1 MPSPHNQSV
10 IFPRGGGGIIHTKA
24 PLKNDPHKSQ
34 WISKVVLYL
43 VSQQNPFQIPTN
55 IPSHRWLPELI
66 PTAHPAFSQ
75 FRRRRRGSSQADCT
89 LPAARTDHERSA
101 GSAPGSGLA
110 AAWEV
115 SFPAGSR
122 LQVEETA
129 DVVKLLEVRMH
140 ACLSVYLNLPPNFF
154 YLLTNLFYSSIA
166 FGYADVCECV
176 CVCLCV
182 SVCVCVCVCVYVGIS
197 MRGVWFSVSMN
208 AYVCQCIWIFS
219 ISIQTC
225 KTLWVLRA
233 IQSQLHWTPI
243 TIITVLVKPKLCSS
257 WLAGTAS
264 TN

>member
-1 MPSPHNQSV
+1 M
-10 IFPRGGGGIIHTKA
+10 T
-24 PLKNDPHKSQ
+24 PHKSQ

-75 FRRRRRGSSQADCT
+75 FRRQRRGSSQADCT

-129 DVVKLLEVRMH
+129 DVVKLLEVRMQ

-154 YLLTNLFYSSIA
+154 
-166 FGYADVCECV
+166 
-176 CVCLCV
+176 
-182 SVCVCVCVCVYVGIS
+182 
-197 MRGVWFSVSMN
+197 
-208 AYVCQCIWIFS
+208 IF
-219 ISIQTC
+219 
-225 KTLWVLRA
+225 
-233 IQSQLHWTPI
+233 
-243 TIITVLVKPKLCSS
+243 
-257 WLAGTAS
+257 
-264 TN
+264 